1 MSRGT
6 GFVKNRR
13 VGFGVRHLP
22 YSRETGQNRCW
33 MGRSWCN
40 TWTLGHSDPSAGGLV
55 HPRPPGSVR
64 ILIDVRDTRL
74 NRTASRSIVSHDYSR
89 VSRSIRGP
97 ARDFRGRRSLNRGY
111 IRARGDRGPWVT
123 EGTAQIHRCA
133 DENRVYLHQ
142 GTCGRVDG

>member
-1 MSRGT
+1 MGGDICVTVATRVRTGAGRVSRG
-6 GFVKNRR
+6 
-13 VGFGVRHLP
+13 L
-22 YSRETGQNRCW
+22 
-33 MGRSWCN
+33 
-40 TWTLGHSDPSAGGLV
+40 TLNVQPLDLSAGPLV
-55 HPRPPGSVR
+55 GPQTPRSARFSGH
-64 ILIDVRDTRL
+64 VRDTSL

-111 IRARGDRGPWVT
+111 IRARGDLGPWVT

-142 GTCGRVDG
+142 GTCGRVDGDSRHCKVEKNRC